1 MIQLPPD
8 FKEFLKLL
16 NEKNVEYLVIGGYAG
31 YHGYIRATGDID
43 VWVAPNLEN
52 ARKTVSA
59 LRVFGFDMPDSAEE
73 LLTPDNILRMG
84 VPPVRIEV
92 LSSISGVSF
101 DQCYPERVVAVIDE
115 VRVPI
120 ISLRH
125 LKINKRE
132 AGRAKDL
139 IDLGHLPLGGATKR
153 RLNDGTETL
162 RITKDL
168 HRDF

>member
-1 MIQLPPD
+1 MPMIQLPPD

-16 NEKNVEYLVIGGYAG
+16 NEKNVEYLVIGGYAVG
-31 YHGYIRATGDID
+31 YHGYVRATGDID

-59 LRVFGFDMPDSAEE
+59 LRVFGFNMPDSAEE
-73 LLTPDNILRMG
+73 LLLAPKNILRMG

-92 LSSISGVSF
+92 LSSISGVGF
-101 DQCYPERVVAVIDE
+101 DQCFPERVVAGIDD
-115 VRVPI
+115 VNVPI
-120 ISLRH
+120 ISLHH

-139 IDLGHLPLGGATKR
+139 IDLEHLP
-153 RLNDGTETL
+153 
-162 RITKDL
+162 
-168 HRDF
+168 